1 MAGWFDYDCW
11 TIQCDFYWPWA
22 ALSKQTGKAKGNAF
36 ILAWLRGFL
45 ELKMKN
51 NQSKNATS

>member
-36 ILAWLRGFL
+36 ILTWLRGFL
-45 ELKMKN
+45 PL
-51 NQSKNATS
+51 